1 MESPLDIRSLRYFL
15 AVVDEGSF
23 GSGAR
28 RAGVSQPAVS
38 QTIAQLE
45 EELSAR
51 LFDRGGRRVA
61 LTPDG
66 EAFVDSARRVVAE
79 FDELPARLD
88 RARGVVRGRLEIG
101 TTDVASI
108 YVLPR
113 VYRAYRRQYPEVEIS
128 VRVEGTESL
137 LRQLAERT
145 LEIAVITL
153 SVGDRAAEVPAPFS
167 AEPLFRERLDFLVSK
182 GHPLAGRERLLL
194 ADLAEQPL
202 ITFKDESITRQA
214 VDALFRE
221 HGMEP
226 RVAMEMSS
234 PEAIKRLVEV
244 GLGLGVLPE
253 RSVTSEVR
261 AGSLVA
267 LPVRD
272 GRLDRVLGV
281 TRDPRR
287 TPSPAAAAFLT
298 LLEKIRNVEGPDA
311 GNDVPSA

>member
-1 MESPLDIRSLRYFL
+1 VDIRSLRYFL

-23 GSGAR
+23 GAGAR
-28 RAGVSQPAVS
+28 RASVSQPAIS
-38 QTIAQLE
+38 QAIAQLE

-66 EAFVDSARRVVAE
+66 EAFVESARRVVAE

-113 VYRAYRRQYPEVEIS
+113 VYRAYRRRYPQVEIS

-137 LRQLAERT
+137 LRQLAART
-145 LEIAVITL
+145 IEIAVITL
-153 SVGDRAAEVPAPFS
+153 SVGDRVADVPAPFS
-167 AEPLFRERLDFLVSK
+167 AEPLFREQLDFLVSK
-182 GHPLAGRERLLL
+182 GHPLAGRGRLAL

-202 ITFKDESITRQA
+202 ITFKEDSITRQA

-221 HGMEP
+221 HGIEP

-244 GLGLGVLPE
+244 GLGMGILPA
-253 RSVTSEVR
+253 RSVSSEVR
-261 AGSLVA
+261 AGTLVG
-267 LPVRD
+267 LPLRD
-272 GRLDRVLGV
+272 AKLDRVLGV

-287 TPSPAAAAFLT
+287 TPSPAAAAFLG
-298 LLEKIRNVEGPDA
+298 LLEQIRNVPAGAGPGEGEDPA
-311 GNDVPSA
+311 IA